1 MNVSISPQ
9 LEEWIQ
15 EKVQSGYYQTASE
28 VIREALRL
36 LREKEQFREIKIEEL
51 RKRIAAGIDDLENGR
66 FRDFDQSTIDEIK
79 MKGRNQVSS
88 E

>member
-51 RKRIAAGIDDLENGR
+51 RKRIAAGIGDLENGR

>member
-66 FRDFDQSTIDEIK
+66 FTDFDQSTIDEIK